1 VHVNIS
7 CNIDT
12 NIYLQNIITTVY
24 FIMNP
29 VKSLISIFTITGF
42 CLIFFTCSNDLSSTS
57 DFMIHVD
64 SIRVP
69 ETVNQSKSFDIGFF
83 GVIGFNGCYSFKTFN
98 RVIKG
103 NEITIEAFG
112 TLDEKSS
119 VCPDVLVTLDGIKL
133 STTISISGTYQIV
146 IKEPDSF
153 TLIKQ
158 IIVN

>member
-1 VHVNIS
+1 
-7 CNIDT
+7 
-12 NIYLQNIITTVY
+12 
-24 FIMNP
+24 MNH
-29 VKSLISIFTITGF
+29 VKSLVSIFTVTGF
-42 CLIFFTCSNDLSSTS
+42 CLIFFSCRNDLSSNS
-57 DFMIHVD
+57 DFLIHVD

-69 ETVNQSKSFDIGFF
+69 ETVIQAKSFDIEFF

-98 RVIKG
+98 RVVKG

-112 TLDEKSS
+112 TLDEKSG

-133 STTISISGTYQIV
+133 SSTINLPGIYQII

>member
-1 VHVNIS
+1 
-7 CNIDT
+7 
-12 NIYLQNIITTVY
+12 
-24 FIMNP
+24 MNY
-29 VKSLISIFTITGF
+29 SRSIISIFTINAF
-42 CLIFFTCSNDLSSTS
+42 CLIFFSCSNDLTSNS

-69 ETVNQSKSFDIGFF
+69 ETVSQTESFDIEFF

-112 TLDEKSS
+112 TIDDKRG
-119 VCPDVLVTLDGIKL
+119 VCPDALVTLDGKKL
-133 STTISISGTYQIV
+133 ATTITIPGTYQII

-153 TLIKQ
+153 SLIKQ